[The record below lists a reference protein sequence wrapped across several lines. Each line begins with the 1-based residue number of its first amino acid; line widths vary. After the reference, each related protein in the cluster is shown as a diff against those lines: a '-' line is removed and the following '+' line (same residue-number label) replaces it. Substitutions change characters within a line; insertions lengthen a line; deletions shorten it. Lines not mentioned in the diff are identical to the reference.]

1 MNIQPILKENH
12 SEIYKEMMYV
22 YKTSPKIDVTRGKE
36 YSPNLLSNP
45 DGWDGDE
52 NWLNYGLKYN
62 IWINENKCPFTVK
75 LLKSLEKEGV
85 YIDFTGFSLLRGKTE
100 IEPHTDTKKPNFYPK
115 SIHYGLSVPENCYI
129 IIDGN
134 YFDDSLL
141 HSAYNDSKENRFIL
155 YIKLV

>member
-1 MNIQPILKENH
+1 MIKEKL
-12 SEIYKEMMYV
+12 SEQEDELSAI
-22 YKTSPKIDVTRGKE
+22 KIDLNHNNT
-36 YSPNLLSNP
+36 LLE
-45 DGWDGDE
+45 DE
-52 NWLNYGLKYN
+52 NKRLAPLRDKRMESLAKVQKLNLDMTNLNEEEARVKGLQ
-62 IWINENKCPFTVK
+62 IK

-85 YIDFTGFSLLRGKTE
+85 YIDFTGFSLLKGKTE